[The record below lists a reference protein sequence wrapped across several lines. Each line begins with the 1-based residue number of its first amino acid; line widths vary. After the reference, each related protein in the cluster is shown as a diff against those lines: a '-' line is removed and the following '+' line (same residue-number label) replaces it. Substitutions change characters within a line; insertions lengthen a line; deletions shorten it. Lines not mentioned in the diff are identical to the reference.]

1 MKKKHPSNIFSATNS
16 LKVLSF
22 LSKCPGKEFTNSEI
36 QKATSLSRMGVYVT
50 LQDLT
55 LQNMVNKTER
65 GKFVIYSINYSN
77 PLVKQFKILN
87 SILVMER
94 IVEKLK
100 KVSRK
105 IVLFGSASRGED
117 YSDSDIDLFVLARDT
132 EAAKSIVSVAKLE
145 KKLQA
150 VIKTPVEYA
159 EFTEKEKLFKDEIER
174 GITLWEERE

>member
-1 MKKKHPSNIFSATNS
+1 MEKKHPSNIFRATNS

-22 LSKCPGKEFTNSEI
+22 LCQHSGKEFTTGEI
-36 QKATSLSRMGVYVT
+36 HKATSLSRMGVYVA
-50 LQDLT
+50 LQDLV

-65 GKFVIYSINYSN
+65 GKFVIYLLNYSN
-77 PLVKQFKILN
+77 PLVKQFKIIN
-87 SILVMER
+87 TILVLEG
-94 IVEKLK
+94 IIEKLT

-117 YSDSDIDLFVLARDT
+117 YSDSDIDLFVLARDP
-132 EAAKSIVSVAKLE
+132 EAARSIASVAKLD
-145 KKLQA
+145 KKLQT

-159 EFTEKEKLFKDEIER
+159 EFNEKEKLFKAEIER